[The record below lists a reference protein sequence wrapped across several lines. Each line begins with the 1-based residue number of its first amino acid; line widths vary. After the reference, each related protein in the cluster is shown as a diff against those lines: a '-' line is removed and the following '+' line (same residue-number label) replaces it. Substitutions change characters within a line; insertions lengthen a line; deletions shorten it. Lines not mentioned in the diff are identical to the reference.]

1 MLSAGR
7 GGAAN
12 IPLSPSLMAHKF
24 LVWVTQFV
32 DTDTLAGVSLEWP
45 GQIDCQPRHG
55 VSNGAEEHQGET
67 MGSRLDKT
75 ISMKFSIHSFQNLE
89 RLFKA

>member
-12 IPLSPSLMAHKF
+12 IPSLMAHKF

-32 DTDTLAGVSLEWP
+32 DTDTLARVSLEWP
-45 GQIDCQPRHG
+45 GPIDCQPRHG
-55 VSNGAEEHQGET
+55 VSNGAEERQGET
-67 MGSRLDKT
+67 MGSRLAKT
-75 ISMKFSIHSFQNLE
+75 ISMKFSFHSFQKP
-89 RLFKA
+89 RKAF

>member
-1 MLSAGR
+1 MPHSDDYAMLSAGR

-12 IPLSPSLMAHKF
+12 IPSLMAHKF

-67 MGSRLDKT
+67 MGSRFT
-75 ISMKFSIHSFQNLE
+75 ISMVFYFHSF
-89 RLFKA
+89 